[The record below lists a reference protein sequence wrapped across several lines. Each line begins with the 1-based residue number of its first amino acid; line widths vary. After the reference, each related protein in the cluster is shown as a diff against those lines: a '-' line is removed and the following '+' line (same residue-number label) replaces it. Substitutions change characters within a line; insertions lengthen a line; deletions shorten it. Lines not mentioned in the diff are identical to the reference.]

1 MNLLF
6 TAQELAEIFRP
17 ANAARIRPLK
27 NRCSENPT
35 TQEPPKNENLA
46 FGKAKPTPASIP
58 LAQHAAPTPM
68 QYATNGSM
76 RVVRRRPSS
85 FSATTTAGHMT
96 IKRISPLR
104 NDTQWKLTEGEKMSK
119 EVMIEELPQTF
130 TVKYLGCR
138 EARGLWGIKHTRA
151 PVDSLVSAAKT
162 PGALPPALMSFT
174 VTSEGCTLHSPTAS
188 TRKSFPIEVISY
200 GVQDLLYTRVFS
212 MIVVRDAG
220 DPRNPFECHGFV
232 CESRQSARRLTY
244 CLATAF
250 QEYSKRV
257 RLMGQPRRERLWDPP
272 KFAIDLRTP
281 EEIEAEM
288 RTDSE
293 A

>member
-1 MNLLF
+1 MYF
-6 TAQELAEIFRP
+6 AETVGVMSR
-17 ANAARIRPLK
+17 
-27 NRCSENPT
+27 EV
-35 TQEPPKNENLA
+35 PK
-46 FGKAKPTPASIP
+46 
-58 LAQHAAPTPM
+58 
-68 QYATNGSM
+68 
-76 RVVRRRPSS
+76 
-85 FSATTTAGHMT
+85 
-96 IKRISPLR
+96 
-104 NDTQWKLTEGEKMSK
+104 
-119 EVMIEELPQTF
+119 EELPQTF
-130 TVKYLGCR
+130 TVKYLGSR
-138 EARGLWGIKHTRA
+138 EAKGLWGIKHTRA

-162 PGALPPALMSFT
+162 PGATPLPLMSLT
-174 VTSEGCTLHSPTAS
+174 VTSEGCTLYSPTS
-188 TRKSFPIEVISY
+188 TLIRRPFPIEVISY

-244 CLATAF
+244 CLAAAF

-257 RLMGQPRRERLWDPP
+257 RAAGLGAPRRDRVWDPP

>member
-1 MNLLF
+1 MSS
-6 TAQELAEIFRP
+6 P
-17 ANAARIRPLK
+17 AKDVITR
-27 NRCSENPT
+27 
-35 TQEPPKNENLA
+35 
-46 FGKAKPTPASIP
+46 
-58 LAQHAAPTPM
+58 
-68 QYATNGSM
+68 
-76 RVVRRRPSS
+76 
-85 FSATTTAGHMT
+85 
-96 IKRISPLR
+96 
-104 NDTQWKLTEGEKMSK
+104 
-119 EVMIEELPQTF
+119 EELPQTF

-162 PGALPPALMSFT
+162 PGAAPLALVSFT
-174 VTSEGCTLHSPTAS
+174 VTGDGCTLHSPTS
-188 TRKSFPIEVISY
+188 SSRKNFPIEVISY

-244 CLATAF
+244 CLASAF
-250 QEYSKRV
+250 HEYSKRV
-257 RLMGQPRRERLWDPP
+257 RAIGQPRRDRLWDPP

-281 EEIEAEM
+281 EEIAAEM